1 MTDILLQALQQ
12 WGTAGIIAIAAG
24 WMLYDS
30 WKKNKDT
37 EKWMREQVAA
47 ATESRSITRVDLSE
61 INTSL
66 KDLYRKYVEFRDEIT
81 QRVTSIENKIDKH
94 HSDQGSMEAA
104 RLKAISAAAP
114 AVYAIINDGLDSCD
128 CDHIAVALLHN
139 GTVALSGVP
148 YIKFGVI
155 SEKYKPI
162 RCPHDEPL
170 LPRYKEEDIMSHN
183 KLPMCITQN
192 KQAIFDVTEDCVLKD
207 VDPIIYMKCLQKGI
221 KKIAFEAIRDVHGL
235 VTGFVVIYN
244 LKDRDFDEDSLH
256 SVTEAIEKVYQEMMF
271 VLA

>member
-1 MTDILLQALQQ
+1 MTDVLLQALQQ

-24 WMLYDS
+24 WVLYDS

-47 ATESRSITRVDLSE
+47 STESRSMTRVDLSE
-61 INTSL
+61 INASL
-66 KDLYRKYVEFRDEIT
+66 KDLHRKHVEFRDEIT
-81 QRVTSIENKIDKH
+81 QRVTSIEDKIDKNH
-94 HSDQGSMEAA
+94 LDHGSSEAV
-104 RLKAISAAAP
+104 RLKAISTAAP
-114 AVYAIINDGLDSCD
+114 AVYAIISDGLDSCG

-148 YIKFGVI
+148 YIKFGII

-162 RCPHDEPL
+162 RCPQDEPL

-192 KQAIFDVTEDCVLKD
+192 KQAIFDITEDCILKD
-207 VDPIIYMKCLQKGI
+207 ADPIIYMKCVKRGI
-221 KKIAFEAIRDVHGL
+221 KRIAFEAIRDVHGL

-244 LKDRDFDEDSLH
+244 FEDRNFDKDSLH

>member
-1 MTDILLQALQQ
+1 MTDVLLQALQQ
-12 WGTAGIIAIAAG
+12 WGTAGIVAIAAG
-24 WMLYDS
+24 WVLYDS

-37 EKWMREQVAA
+37 EKWMREQVQASA
-47 ATESRSITRVDLSE
+47 ESHSMTRSDLSE
-61 INTSL
+61 INSSIKTLS
-66 KDLYRKYVEFRDEIT
+66 RQHTEFREEISD
-81 QRVTSIENKIDKH
+81 RVANIESKIDRYH
-94 HSDQGSMEAA
+94 PDHGSLEAV
-104 RLKAISAAAP
+104 RLKAISTAAP
-114 AVYAIINDGLDSCD
+114 AVYAIINDGLDSCE

-148 YIKFGVI
+148 YIKFGII

-162 RCPHDEPL
+162 RCPQDEPL

-192 KQAIFDVTEDCVLKD
+192 KQVIFNISDDCILKD
-207 VDPIIYMKCLQKGI
+207 VDPIIYMKCIKRGI
-221 KKIAFEAIRDVHGL
+221 KRIAFEAIRDVHGL

-244 LKDRDFDEDSLH
+244 FEDRDFDKDSLH